1 MGNKTNLSV
10 LALGGSVAF
19 VLLYLIQLGMSL
31 LADHDVQ
38 FPTGLESAMATLITA
53 ILAYVMPEDA
63 LTKIKSR
70 TTEDPPQ

>member
-1 MGNKTNLSV
+1 MGSKTNLSV
-10 LALGGSVAF
+10 VAMGGAVAF
-19 VLLYLIQLGMSL
+19 VLLYLVQLAASL
-31 LADHDVQ
+31 LAAHDVQ